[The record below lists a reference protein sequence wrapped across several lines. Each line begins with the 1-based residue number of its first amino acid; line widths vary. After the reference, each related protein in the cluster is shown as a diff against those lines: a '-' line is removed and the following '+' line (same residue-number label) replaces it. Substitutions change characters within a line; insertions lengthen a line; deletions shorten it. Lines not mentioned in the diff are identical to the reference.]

1 MSTWQGSLQAG
12 VRISG
17 SGALTMAAVMIVG
30 TFAAIT
36 VSPLLFVTTLIVAWM
51 IARAAR
57 RGATSNATSLEFPEL
72 PFSLRET
79 VDRTIDQLPD
89 GDARRLLFNALV
101 QARPLLAPHAAALDE
116 QQETAT
122 RENVRSLVEACC
134 TTALELGRF
143 DLAAAARDS
152 VAASDSASHVASARE
167 LLTGRL
173 SNAAAALSSLYVA
186 GVEHGSP
193 ASDRVAEL
201 VDEINA
207 DANARRAAATEM
219 GALLH
224 EGDPAKD
231 DRPGT

>member
-1 MSTWQGSLQAG
+1 MSTGPGTPRSGVGISAG
-12 VRISG
+12 V
-17 SGALTMAAVMIVG
+17 ALTMAAVIIVG

-36 VSPLLFVTTLIVAWM
+36 VSRLLFLTTLIVAWM
-51 IARAAR
+51 IARSAR
-57 RGATSNATSLEFPEL
+57 RAPMSNATSLEFPEL
-72 PFSLRET
+72 PPSLRET

-89 GDARRLLFNALV
+89 GNARRLLFNALV
-101 QARPLLAPHAAALDE
+101 QARPLLAPHAAPLDE

-134 TTALELGRF
+134 TTALELARL
-143 DLAAAARDS
+143 DLAAAAGDPGA
-152 VAASDSASHVASARE
+152 VSDGAKHVASARE

-173 SNAAAALSSLYVA
+173 SNAATALASLYVA

-207 DANARRAAATEM
+207 DASARRAAATEM
-219 GALLH
+219 GRLLRD
-224 EGDPAKD
+224 GDATKD
-231 DRPGT
+231 SRPVT

>member
-1 MSTWQGSLQAG
+1 M
-12 VRISG
+12 
-17 SGALTMAAVMIVG
+17 MAAVMIIG
-30 TFAAIT
+30 TFAAVT
-36 VSPLLFVTTLIVAWM
+36 VSPLLLVTTLIVAWM

-57 RGATSNATSLEFPEL
+57 RGVTSNATSLEFPEL
-72 PFSLRET
+72 PPSLRET

-134 TTALELGRF
+134 TTALELRRF

-201 VDEINA
+201 VDEVNA